1 MLVVP
6 SRIALVTFIRGSDAF
21 TLLGMTWADP
31 DLIQVQ
37 ENVIAKTVNS
47 LSFAVQ

>member
-1 MLVVP
+1 VE
-6 SRIALVTFIRGSDAF
+6 TDAF

-47 LSFAVQ
+47 LLFAVQ